1 MFVAGLWDKQKDRTR
16 CSVFFFTF
24 IRMKNKKVEALI
36 YFLLAVLLAGL
47 ACFLY
52 VEFEPAGNTA
62 EFSILNTLSW
72 IGQRTGKMPIVFG
85 VLFVAV
91 YYFFKSI
98 QTQRRNNS

>member
-1 MFVAGLWDKQKDRTR
+1 MFVAGYGISKKTGQDVR
-16 CSVFFFTF
+16 SFFFTF

-98 QTQRRNNS
+98 HTQRRNNS